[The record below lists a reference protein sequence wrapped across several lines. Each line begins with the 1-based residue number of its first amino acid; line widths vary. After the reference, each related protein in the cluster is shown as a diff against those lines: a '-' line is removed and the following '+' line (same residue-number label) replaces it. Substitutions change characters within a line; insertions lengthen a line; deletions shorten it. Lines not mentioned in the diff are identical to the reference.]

1 MGFLFSLCC
10 VPFALTCH
18 SYLTSHRQIFTINH
32 FSSTPVLVN
41 IIMRNTSI
49 QGRRQ
54 DFQKGGSAL
63 SIESPQRG
71 SGAVYTCTRVN
82 MCILINSFAIASRGT

>member
-1 MGFLFSLCC
+1 MP
-10 VPFALTCH
+10 V
-18 SYLTSHRQIFTINH
+18 
-32 FSSTPVLVN
+32 STFEK
-41 IIMRNTSI
+41 IMLNLELYIAIPCKTTNYSPSNYTYI
-49 QGRRQ
+49 DAEGCLEVQGQGRRQ

-71 SGAVYTCTRVN
+71 SRAVYTCTRVN

>member
-1 MGFLFSLCC
+1 MYESDELICMRVSHSRNMHHAEGIPNPSLC
-10 VPFALTCH
+10 V
-18 SYLTSHRQIFTINH
+18 
-32 FSSTPVLVN
+32 SSA
-41 IIMRNTSI
+41 IICIASCLH

-63 SIESPQRG
+63 SIEFRRC
-71 SGAVYTCTRVN
+71 AHVNTCTRVN

>member
-1 MGFLFSLCC
+1 MFCCNMYSLPAWLFSFFFFFFFL
-10 VPFALTCH
+10 L
-18 SYLTSHRQIFTINH
+18 L
-32 FSSTPVLVN
+32 
-41 IIMRNTSI
+41 

-63 SIESPQRG
+63 SIEFRRC
-71 SGAVYTCTRVN
+71 AHVNTCTRVN

>member
-1 MGFLFSLCC
+1 MH
-10 VPFALTCH
+10 A
-18 SYLTSHRQIFTINH
+18 
-32 FSSTPVLVN
+32 
-41 IIMRNTSI
+41 

-63 SIESPQRG
+63 SIEFRRC
-71 SGAVYTCTRVN
+71 AHVNTCTRVN

>member
-1 MGFLFSLCC
+1 MKN
-10 VPFALTCH
+10 ALVRTAV
-18 SYLTSHRQIFTINH
+18 YQKAT
-32 FSSTPVLVN
+32 
-41 IIMRNTSI
+41 

-71 SGAVYTCTRVN
+71 SGAMYTCTRVN
-82 MCILINSFAIASRGT
+82 MCSILINSFAIASRGT